1 MNSSDLAFFLAAAR
15 HGGIGRAAAALNTV
29 QSNVTARIR
38 ALEAEIGEA
47 LFTRHSRGVRLTPAG
62 ERLMPYALRVGQ
74 LLAEAREAVRDDGT
88 DPSGALRIG
97 SLETTAALRLP
108 SILAAFARACPRVD
122 LHVETGTSE
131 ALIGK
136 VLDGDLA
143 AAFVVGPVAHA
154 ALVAEPMVEEELVLV
169 TAPWQG
175 PPRWLSPSPD
185 ATPAAE
191 QAKLIVFR
199 TGCSYRRRFE
209 ALIATAGVV
218 EVRHLEFGTLDGII
232 GCVAAGV
239 GISLLPRAVVEPA
252 RAAGRIATHA
262 LPAGSA
268 RAVTVLV
275 RRRDAHV
282 PAGLVRL
289 TDCARSAMSP
299 ASRDAA

>member
-74 LLAEAREAVRDDGT
+74 LLAEAREAVRDDGA

-108 SILAAFARACPRVD
+108 AVLAAFARACPRVD

-131 ALIGK
+131 ALTGK

-175 PPRWLSPSPD
+175 PPRWLSPSSD
-185 ATPAAE
+185 AAPAAE

-199 TGCSYRRRFE
+199 AGCSYRRRFE
-209 ALIATAGVV
+209 ALIAAAGVV

-252 RAAGRIATHA
+252 RATGRIATHA
-262 LPAGSA
+262 LPAGGA

-282 PAGLVRL
+282 PAALARL
-289 TDCARSAMSP
+289 ADCARSAMCS

>member
-15 HGGIGRAAAALNTV
+15 HGSIGRAAAALNTV

-74 LLAEAREAVRDDGT
+74 LLAEAREAVRDDGA

-108 SILAAFARACPRVD
+108 SVLAAFARACPRVD

-143 AAFVVGPVAHA
+143 AAFVVGPVTHA

-169 TAPWQG
+169 TAPWLG
-175 PPRWLSPSPD
+175 PPRWLSASPG
-185 ATPAAE
+185 AAPAAE

-199 TGCSYRRRFE
+199 AGCSYRRRFE
-209 ALIATAGVV
+209 ALIATAGIV

-239 GISLLPRAVVEPA
+239 GISLLPRAVVESA
-252 RAAGRIATHA
+252 RAAGRIATH
-262 LPAGSA
+262 PVPSGSA
-268 RAVTVLV
+268 RAITVLV
-275 RRRDAHV
+275 RRRDVHV
-282 PAGLVRL
+282 PAALARL
-289 TDCARSAMSP
+289 ADCARSAMSP
-299 ASRDAA
+299 VSRDAA

>member
-15 HGGIGRAAAALNTV
+15 HGGIGRAAVALNTV
-29 QSNVTARIR
+29 QSNVTARIQ
-38 ALEAEIGEA
+38 ALEAEIGQA

-62 ERLMPYALRVGQ
+62 ERLMPYALRIAQ
-74 LLAEAREAVRDDGT
+74 LLAEAREAVRDDRAN
-88 DPSGALRIG
+88 PSGLLRIG

-108 SILAAFARACPRVD
+108 PVLAAFARACPRVD

-131 ALIGK
+131 DLIRK

-175 PPRWLSPSPD
+175 PPRWLSSTPD
-185 ATPAAE
+185 APALE
-191 QAKLIVFR
+191 GNKLIVFR
-199 TGCSYRRRFE
+199 SGCSYRRRFE
-209 ALIATAGVV
+209 ALVAAAGVA
-218 EVRHLEFGTLDGII
+218 ETRYLEFGTLDGII
-232 GCVAAGV
+232 GCVAAGI

-252 RAAGRIATHA
+252 RAAGRIAIHA
-262 LPAGSA
+262 LPPDSA

-282 PAGLVRL
+282 SAALARL
-289 TDCARSAMSP
+289 ADCARGAMSP
-299 ASRDAA
+299 AGRDAA